1 MKNHLLSGVSA
12 FIIIAIL
19 FAAEC
24 LFESK
29 GFEIYIGGTIVM
41 GGTIAVGA
49 FSISVIAN
57 WLKSVVQVQIL
68 IFLLPAFLFGAL
80 LGVGNLWTLSDSMT
94 ITGAVALYQIAL
106 FVAVG
111 LATGGVSYLCTKL
124 NT

>member
-24 LFESK
+24 LFEPK
-29 GFEIYIGGTIVM
+29 DFETYIGGAIVM

-111 LATGGVSYLCTKL
+111 LVTGGVSYLCTKL